1 MQQLWQ
7 KKTTKLC
14 VVQRIGAKIINT
26 GKYHNQLEWPGK
38 MEFASGPPSECLLS
52 LNLQAAVVR
61 TLALNYKNLGPTTD
75 ELCDLGQVM
84 LPLWSSNLDVW
95 APICKMR
102 KMISFSS

>member
-1 MQQLWQ
+1 
-7 KKTTKLC
+7 
-14 VVQRIGAKIINT
+14 
-26 GKYHNQLEWPGK
+26 

-84 LPLWSSNLDVW
+84 LPL
-95 APICKMR
+95 
-102 KMISFSS
+102 